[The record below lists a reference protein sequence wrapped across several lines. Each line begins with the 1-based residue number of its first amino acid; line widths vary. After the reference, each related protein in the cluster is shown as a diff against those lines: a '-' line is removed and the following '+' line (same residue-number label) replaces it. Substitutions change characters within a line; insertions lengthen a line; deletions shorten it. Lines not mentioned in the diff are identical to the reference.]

1 MAVQDDDDAV
11 SPIEVIHGRTLPRGR
26 GPPQPS
32 GTSLADVFHHI
43 VLLELQPDTPDDAVD
58 ELVDALRRLP
68 DAIEAIRTYR
78 VGRDAGLA
86 ADNATVAVV
95 AGFDDEDGFVV
106 YRDHP
111 AHQAVIAELIR
122 PRLVR
127 RSALQHHD

>member
-1 MAVQDDDDAV
+1 M
-11 SPIEVIHGRTLPRGR
+11 
-26 GPPQPS
+26 
-32 GTSLADVFHHI
+32 FHHI

-78 VGRDAGLA
+78 VERDAGLA

-95 AGFDDEDGFVV
+95 AGFDDECGFVV

-111 AHQAVIAELIR
+111 VHQAVIAELIR